1 MKLAS
6 ILHAAAFA
14 WIAGST
20 AVHAATVDYDTIG
33 CFGAS
38 CTTPTSTT
46 MSHNLKF
53 TGLTAASFLLPAS
66 NVATEISLGS
76 FSLRN
81 TGPFNPYAF
90 LGDTLKLEV
99 SFGSPI
105 ATTINPTALVT
116 GVITAI
122 GGLVYIDFNQQQFNF
137 SGGSFKLDI
146 HDVLLT
152 TSLFNRTDTD
162 PLTGTFTVSS
172 AVPEPSTWAM
182 MILGFAGLGFLAH
195 RRRRTQRALA
205 AN

>member
-1 MKLAS
+1 MKLIS
-6 ILHAAAFA
+6 VLHAAVVAL
-14 WIAGST
+14 IIGST
-20 AVHAATVDYDTIG
+20 AAQASTVQYDTAG

-38 CTTPTSTT
+38 CTPASTST
-46 MSHNLKF
+46 SHNLKF
-53 TGLTAASFLLPAS
+53 TGLDASFSLPAP
-66 NVATEISLGS
+66 NVALEISLGS

-99 SFGSPI
+99 IFGSPI
-105 ATTINPTALVT
+105 STTVTPSALVT

-122 GGLVYIDFNQQQFNF
+122 GGLVYIDFNPQQYNF
-137 SGGSFKLDI
+137 GGGTLKLDI

-162 PLTGTFTVSS
+162 PLTGTITVSS

-195 RRRRTQRALA
+195 RRRRMQRALA

>member
-1 MKLAS
+1 MRLIS
-6 ILHAAAFA
+6 VLHAAAFA
-14 WIAGST
+14 LIVGST
-20 AVHAATVDYDTIG
+20 ASHAAVVEYDTNG

-38 CTTPTSTT
+38 CSPAPTAT
-46 MSHNLKF
+46 SHNLKF
-53 TGLTAASFLLPAS
+53 TGLDNAHFSLPAS

-90 LGDTLKLEV
+90 LGDTLNLEV

-105 ATTINPTALVT
+105 STTINPTALVT

-122 GGLVYIDFNQQQFNF
+122 GGLVYIDFNPQEFNF
-137 SGGSFKLDI
+137 GGGTFKLDI
-146 HDVLLT
+146 HDVLLA
-152 TSLFNRTDTD
+152 TSVFNRMDTD
-162 PLTGTFTVSS
+162 PLTGTLTISS

-182 MILGFAGLGFLAH
+182 MVLGFAGLGFLAH
-195 RRRRTQRALA
+195 RRRRIQRALA

>member
-1 MKLAS
+1 MKLNLV
-6 ILHAAAFA
+6 LHAAAFA
-14 WIAGST
+14 LIVGST
-20 AVHAATVDYDTIG
+20 ASHAATVTYDTNG
-33 CFGAS
+33 CFGGS
-38 CTTPTSTT
+38 CTPSLTT
-46 MSHNLKF
+46 TSHNLKF
-53 TGLTAASFLLPAS
+53 TGLDNANFTLPAP

-90 LGDTLKLEV
+90 LGDTLNLEV
-99 SFGSPI
+99 IFGSPI
-105 ATTINPTALVT
+105 STTVTPTALVT

-122 GGLVYIDFNQQQFNF
+122 GGLVYVDFNPQQFNF
-137 SGGSFKLDI
+137 GGGTLKLDI

-162 PLTGTFTVSS
+162 PLTGTIIISS

-195 RRRRTQRALA
+195 RRRRMQRTLA

>member
-1 MKLAS
+1 MKLVSA
-6 ILHAAAFA
+6 LHAAAFA
-14 WIAGST
+14 LIIGCT
-20 AVHAATVDYDTIG
+20 ASHAAILVDYDTKG

-38 CTTPTSTT
+38 CSPTLTTS
-46 MSHNLKF
+46 SHNLKF
-53 TGLTAASFLLPAS
+53 TGLNDASFSLPAP
-66 NVATEISLGS
+66 NVATDISLGS

-81 TGPFNPYAF
+81 TSVFNPYAF
-90 LGDTLKLEV
+90 LGDMLKLEV

-105 ATTINPTALVT
+105 STTINPTALVT

-122 GGLVYIDFNQQQFNF
+122 GGLVYVDFNPQEF
-137 SGGSFKLDI
+137 SFGGGTFKLDI

-162 PLTGTFTVSS
+162 PLTGTITISA

>member
-1 MKLAS
+1 MKLIS

-14 WIAGST
+14 LITSST
-20 AVHAATVDYDTIG
+20 ASHAALVEYDTNG

-38 CTTPTSTT
+38 CTPALTST
-46 MSHNLKF
+46 SHNLKF
-53 TGLTAASFLLPAS
+53 TGLDNAHFSLPAA

-81 TGPFNPYAF
+81 TGLFNPYAF

-105 ATTINPTALVT
+105 STTINPTALVT

-122 GGLVYIDFNQQQFNF
+122 GGLVYIDFNAQEFNF
-137 SGGSFKLDI
+137 GGGTFKLDI

-162 PLTGTFTVSS
+162 PLTGTLTISS

-182 MILGFAGLGFLAH
+182 MVLGFAGLGFLAH
-195 RRRRTQRALA
+195 RRRRLQRALA

>member
-1 MKLAS
+1 MKLIS
-6 ILHAAAFA
+6 VLHAAAFA
-14 WIAGST
+14 LIMGST
-20 AVHAATVDYDTIG
+20 ASHAALVEYDTNG

-38 CTTPTSTT
+38 CTPALTAT
-46 MSHNLKF
+46 SHNLKF
-53 TGLTAASFLLPAS
+53 TGLDNAQFSLPAP

-81 TGPFNPYAF
+81 TGLFNPYAF

-99 SFGSPI
+99 IFGSPI
-105 ATTINPTALVT
+105 STTINPTALVT

-122 GGLVYIDFNQQQFNF
+122 GGLVYIDFKPQNFNF
-137 SGGSFKLDI
+137 GGGTFKLDI

-152 TSLFNRTDTD
+152 TSLVNRTDID
-162 PLTGTFTVSS
+162 PLTGTLTISS

-195 RRRRTQRALA
+195 RRRRMQRAPA